1 MCADISHF
9 DDSRSVN
16 AAFLELSLPFA
27 ENVETQVALRWE
39 DYGGN
44 IGGDLSPKVALS
56 WRPID
61 DILLR
66 GSYSQSFRAPNIGVV
81 NQAFEAFGTSVQ
93 DPLRNQKVR
102 AGLLPAID
110 ENGIQNSSYT
120 TGAPNPNLGNETAD
134 TYNLGFQW
142 TPSGS
147 LEGVSVGADV
157 WRFEVSDRV
166 LPLIPRAALNPEI
179 AKFNSVVGDKS
190 NYILN
195 DSQPLDARGPDGNF
209 IACDPDALAA
219 QFGIDSD
226 ERLNCV
232 VNPKSM

>member
-1 MCADISHF
+1 MCAQCIF
-9 DDSRSVN
+9 NFNDSRSVN

-61 DILLR
+61 SILLR

-81 NQAFEAFGTSVQ
+81 NQAFEAFGTTVQ

-110 ENGIQNSSYT
+110 ANAIANGSYT
-120 TGAPNPNLGNETAD
+120 SGSPPNPNLGNETAD

-142 TPSGS
+142 TP
-147 LEGVSVGADV
+147 
-157 WRFEVSDRV
+157 
-166 LPLIPRAALNPEI
+166 
-179 AKFNSVVGDKS
+179 
-190 NYILN
+190 
-195 DSQPLDARGPDGNF
+195 
-209 IACDPDALAA
+209 
-219 QFGIDSD
+219 
-226 ERLNCV
+226 
-232 VNPKSM
+232 

>member
-1 MCADISHF
+1 MIKGYEPGLFGAPNLFEEEITNNLECAQCIFNF
-9 DDSRSVN
+9 DDSQSVN

-44 IGGDLSPKVALS
+44 IGGDLSPKVAVS

-120 TGAPNPNLGNETAD
+120 TGAPNLT
-134 TYNLGFQW
+134 
-142 TPSGS
+142 
-147 LEGVSVGADV
+147 
-157 WRFEVSDRV
+157 
-166 LPLIPRAALNPEI
+166 
-179 AKFNSVVGDKS
+179 
-190 NYILN
+190 
-195 DSQPLDARGPDGNF
+195 
-209 IACDPDALAA
+209 
-219 QFGIDSD
+219 
-226 ERLNCV
+226 
-232 VNPKSM
+232 